1 MTKKGKKKKQAAAA
15 AAAASTS
22 QDDSSEQQAL
32 QQRQEEEEQK
42 QEKKETSAKGLQ
54 KQQSPP
60 QQQQQPQLQGA
71 WASRQKAPQTSHQV
85 PQVQQQ
91 TAQIPWQQPQQ
102 AQVPQT
108 ARAPRQQ
115 VPQSQLPQQQQQ
127 GAQGIQQPQQ
137 VPQTAWAPRQ
147 QVPQSQLPQQQ
158 QQGAQGIQQPQQ
170 VPQTAWAP
178 RQQVPQSQLPQ
189 QQQQG
194 AQGFQQSQQVPQT
207 AWAQRQQV
215 PQSQL
220 PQQQQQGA
228 QGFQQPQQ
236 VPQTA
241 WAPRQQVPQSQLPQQ
256 QQQGAQGFQQP
267 QQVPQT
273 AWAPRQQ
280 VPQSQLPQQQQQGA
294 QGIQQPQQ
302 VQQTA
307 WAPRQQV
314 PQSQLPQQQQQGAQ
328 GIQQPQQVPQTAWAP
343 RQQVPQSQLPQQQQQ
358 GAQGFQQL
366 QQVPQTAWAQRQ
378 QVPQSQLPQQQQQ
391 GAQGFQQP
399 QQVPQTAWA
408 QRQQVPQS
416 QPPQQQPQTAWG
428 PRQQASQSQSP
439 QQPQQVPQTAWGSRQ
454 QVPQGQLPQQPQQ
467 VPQAA
472 WSPRHQVSQSQP
484 SQQQQGAQRQQKASI
499 DIRGAG
505 DHRQVPTGGS
515 GIHQQQP
522 STSRSLDV
530 SDLGMTDPF
539 HSQMT
544 EKSKM
549 TSAQLTSYY
558 NMIPKRTN
566 PAKGGSVGVPVRVW
580 TNMFKIIFDDKFVT
594 NAVHYDID
602 IKPYKEKEDKKK
614 ANKKELNLPKPLCRS
629 VFEQFRTKHFKNR
642 FPAYDGK
649 KNAYS
654 ANDLPIDDMAD
665 VFEHQNP
672 EGRKNRYQIVIKKV
686 ANVDLSWIKNLRP
699 GRLEERDQTS
709 VQVLDIIMR
718 HAPESRF
725 TTIGKSLYWDINEN
739 EPLGGGLAL
748 GRGGFMSGVLGWSPY
763 LNVDVSHKGFTM
775 KQRVLDYI
783 AEVLRV
789 RENNITYN
797 DVTRESK
804 IQSFL
809 RGLKVTYEIPNVSRR
824 THRIIKLSHNDCN
837 SEFQQESSDGTI
849 SKTTTIKKYFWES
862 KKYNIRRPDLPTL
875 HVSTKSD
882 GSEILL
888 PIELCTIMPNQP
900 IRKLD
905 EEQTTNMI
913 KKAAT
918 DAFTRKKRIEEAFNT
933 IQVNKS
939 PVMLREFH
947 LSVRPEMEDVQ
958 ARVLPAPELR
968 YARGKAQVR
977 RGTWNIQ
984 PFNEAKHLEK
994 STWTIVNM
1002 SGMSNLQHAMQE
1014 FATMLQTTAKEVGMI
1029 IEQPRAFDGSSF
1041 RLNELD
1047 KITRFFIDNKKL
1059 KLIIVIIPNRTDVMY
1074 GKVKKITEMDI
1085 GVLTQCMKLQ
1095 TLKKLDQYKQ
1105 VATVRNILLKI
1116 NSKLNGVNHIFDRMP
1131 ACLNEK
1137 YPCMLVG
1144 ADVTHPSPDSKDSPS
1159 IAAVAASRDKSAF
1172 RYNVAL
1178 RLQQP
1183 KEEMILDLEEIIL
1196 TQLRVY
1202 HQETK
1207 CCPKRIVYY
1216 RDGVS
1221 EGQLPQVM
1229 YYEISAI
1236 KKAVTKFTRGANI
1249 EVNCLVVQKRH
1260 HVRLFPKSTNISD
1273 TEDTRN
1279 YNVKAGTIVD
1289 TTITHPEHIDFYLV
1303 SHASIQGT
1311 ARPTKYR
1318 CIYNESNFTE
1328 DQIEELTYYLCHI
1341 YARCA
1346 RAVSYPAPTYYAHL
1360 AAYRG
1365 RALIQGN
1372 KDFRLSDLERE
1383 QRNFIIRMGDS
1394 PMFFV

>member
-15 AAAASTS
+15 AAADVAAASTS
-22 QDDSSEQQAL
+22 QD
-32 QQRQEEEEQK
+32 
-42 QEKKETSAKGLQ
+42 EKKETSGQALPGSSQQESKAPQQQQKVAKGPQ

-60 QQQQQPQLQGA
+60 QQQQPPQLQGA
-71 WASRQKAPQTSHQV
+71 WASRQQAPQPSQQV

-91 TAQIPWQQPQQ
+91 TAQVPWQQPQQ

-108 ARAPRQQ
+108 AWVPQQQ
-115 VPQSQLPQQQQQ
+115 VSQSQLPQQQ

-137 VPQTAWAPRQ
+137 IPPTAWAPR
-147 QVPQSQLPQQQ
+147 
-158 QQGAQGIQQPQQ
+158 
-170 VPQTAWAP
+170 
-178 RQQVPQSQLPQ
+178 
-189 QQQQG
+189 
-194 AQGFQQSQQVPQT
+194 
-207 AWAQRQQV
+207 QV

-236 VPQTA
+236 VPQVQQQTAQVPWQKSQQAQIPQTA
-241 WAPRQQVPQSQLPQQ
+241 WVPRQQVPQSQLPQQ
-256 QQQGAQGFQQP
+256 QQQ
-267 QQVPQT
+267 T
-273 AWAPRQQ
+273 AWGPRQQ
-280 VPQSQLPQQQQQGA
+280 APQSQSLQH
-294 QGIQQPQQ
+294 
-302 VQQTA
+302 
-307 WAPRQQV
+307 
-314 PQSQLPQQQQQGAQ
+314 
-328 GIQQPQQVPQTAWAP
+328 
-343 RQQVPQSQLPQQQQQ
+343 
-358 GAQGFQQL
+358 L
-366 QQVPQTAWAQRQ
+366 QQVPQAAWGPRQ
-378 QVPQSQLPQQQQQ
+378 QAPQSQSPQH
-391 GAQGFQQP
+391 P
-399 QQVPQTAWA
+399 QQV
-408 QRQQVPQS
+408 
-416 QPPQQQPQTAWG
+416 PQTAWG
-428 PRQQASQSQSP
+428 PRQQAPQSQLPQHPQPVPQAAWGP
-439 QQPQQVPQTAWGSRQ
+439 QQQAPQSQLPQHPQQVPQTAWGPRQQAPQSQLPQHPQQTAWGSRQ
-454 QVPQGQLPQQPQQ
+454 QVPQGQLPQQ
-467 VPQAA
+467 
-472 WSPRHQVSQSQP
+472 
-484 SQQQQGAQRQQKASI
+484 QQGAQRQQKASTEI
-499 DIRGAG
+499 GGAG

-522 STSRSLDV
+522 V
-530 SDLGMTDPF
+530 SELGMTDPF
-539 HSQMT
+539 RSQIT

-580 TNMFKIIFDDKFVT
+580 TNMFKIIFDDKFIT

-629 VFEQFRTKHFKNR
+629 IFEKCRNKHFKNR
-642 FPAYDGK
+642 YPAYDGK

-665 VFEHQNP
+665 VFEHENP
-672 EGRKNRYQIVIKKV
+672 EGRRNRYQIVIRKV
-686 ANVDLSWIKNLRP
+686 ATVDLSWIKNLRP

-718 HAPESRF
+718 HAPESQF
-725 TTIGKSLYWDINEN
+725 ITIGKSLYWDINEN

-789 RENNITYN
+789 REDNITYD
-797 DVTRESK
+797 DVMRESK

-837 SEFQQESSDGTI
+837 TEFKQESSDGTI

-862 KKYNIRRPDLPTL
+862 KKYNIRRANLPTL

-913 KKAAT
+913 RKAAT
-918 DAFTRKKRIEEAFNT
+918 DAFTRKRRIEEAFSK
-933 IQVNKS
+933 IQVNGS
-939 PVMLREFH
+939 PVMSREFH

-968 YARGKAQVR
+968 YAKGKAQVR

-994 STWTIVNM
+994 STWTIVNL
-1002 SGMSNLQHAMQE
+1002 SGMPNLEPTMRE
-1014 FATMLQTTAKEVGMI
+1014 FALMLQATAKEVGMI
-1029 IEQPRAFDGSSF
+1029 IDQPRPFDHF

-1047 KITRFFIDNKKL
+1047 KITKFFIDNKKL

-1074 GKVKKITEMDI
+1074 GKVKKITEMDV
-1085 GVLTQCMKLQ
+1085 GVLTQCIKLQ
-1095 TLKKLDQYKQ
+1095 TLRRCQ

-1202 HQETK
+1202 MQETK

-1229 YYEISAI
+1229 YYEIGAI
-1236 KKAVTKFTRGANI
+1236 KKAVTRFTRSGI
-1249 EVNCLVVQKRH
+1249 EINCLVVQKRH
-1260 HVRLFPKSTNISD
+1260 HVRLFPKSKDIRD

-1318 CIYNESNFTE
+1318 CIFNESNFTE

-1372 KDFRLSDLERE
+1372 RDFRLSDLERE
-1383 QRNFIIRMGDS
+1383 QRNFIIRMGES

>member
-1 MTKKGKKKKQAAAA
+1 MMKKGTKRKQAEAAA
-15 AAAASTS
+15 DAAASTS
-22 QDDSSEQQAL
+22 QDDFSEQQAL
-32 QQRQEEEEQK
+32 QQRQEEKEQK
-42 QEKKETSAKGLQ
+42 QEKKETSGQALPGSSQQEFKG
-54 KQQSPP
+54 P

-71 WASRQKAPQTSHQV
+71 WASRQKAPQTSYQI
-85 PQVQQQ
+85 PQVQQK
-91 TAQIPWQQPQQ
+91 TVAQVSWQQPQQ
-102 AQVPQT
+102 AQ
-108 ARAPRQQ
+108 
-115 VPQSQLPQQQQQ
+115 LPQ
-127 GAQGIQQPQQ
+127 GK
-137 VPQTAWAPRQ
+137 
-147 QVPQSQLPQQQ
+147 
-158 QQGAQGIQQPQQ
+158 
-170 VPQTAWAP
+170 
-178 RQQVPQSQLPQ
+178 
-189 QQQQG
+189 
-194 AQGFQQSQQVPQT
+194 
-207 AWAQRQQV
+207 
-215 PQSQL
+215 
-220 PQQQQQGA
+220 
-228 QGFQQPQQ
+228 
-236 VPQTA
+236 
-241 WAPRQQVPQSQLPQQ
+241 
-256 QQQGAQGFQQP
+256 
-267 QQVPQT
+267 
-273 AWAPRQQ
+273 
-280 VPQSQLPQQQQQGA
+280 
-294 QGIQQPQQ
+294 
-302 VQQTA
+302 
-307 WAPRQQV
+307 
-314 PQSQLPQQQQQGAQ
+314 
-328 GIQQPQQVPQTAWAP
+328 
-343 RQQVPQSQLPQQQQQ
+343 
-358 GAQGFQQL
+358 
-366 QQVPQTAWAQRQ
+366 
-378 QVPQSQLPQQQQQ
+378 
-391 GAQGFQQP
+391 
-399 QQVPQTAWA
+399 
-408 QRQQVPQS
+408 
-416 QPPQQQPQTAWG
+416 
-428 PRQQASQSQSP
+428 
-439 QQPQQVPQTAWGSRQ
+439 
-454 QVPQGQLPQQPQQ
+454 LPQQPQQ
-467 VPQAA
+467 VLQTA
-472 WSPRHQVSQSQP
+472 WSLRHQVSQSQP
-484 SQQQQGAQRQQKASI
+484 SQQQQEAQRQQKAST
-499 DIRGAG
+499 DNGGAG

-515 GIHQQQP
+515 VGIHQQQP

-530 SDLGMTDPF
+530 SDLGMTDSF
-539 HSQMT
+539 RSQIT

-566 PAKGGSVGVPVRVW
+566 PAKGGSVGVPVKVW
-580 TNMFKIIFDDKFVT
+580 TNMFKIIFDNKFVT

-614 ANKKELNLPKPLCRS
+614 ANKKIKKELNLPKPLCRS
-629 VFEQFRTKHFKNR
+629 IFEQCRNKHFKNR
-642 FPAYDGK
+642 YPAYDGK

-665 VFEHQNP
+665 VFEHQNQ
-672 EGRKNRYQIVIKKV
+672 EGRRNRYQIVIRKV

-718 HAPESRF
+718 YAPESQF
-725 TTIGKSLYWDINEN
+725 ITIGKSLYWDINEN

-748 GRGGFMSGVLGWSPY
+748 ARGGFMSGILGWSPY
-763 LNVDVSHKGFTM
+763 LNIDVSHKGFTM

-797 DVTRESK
+797 GVMRESK

-837 SEFQQESSDGTI
+837 TEFKQESSDGTRTI
-849 SKTTTIKKYFWES
+849 SKTTTIRKYFWES

-875 HVSTKSD
+875 HVSTTSN

-913 KKAAT
+913 RKAAT
-918 DAFTRKKRIEEAFNT
+918 NAITRKERIEAAFNT
-933 IQVNKS
+933 IQINNS
-939 PVMLREFH
+939 PVMSREFH
-947 LSVRPEMEDVQ
+947 LSVHPKMEDVQ

-968 YARGKAQVR
+968 YSRGKAQVR
-977 RGTWNIQ
+977 RGTWYIQ
-984 PFNEAKHLEK
+984 PFNEPKHLEK

-1002 SGMSNLQHAMQE
+1002 SGMSNLQPAMQE

-1029 IEQPRAFDGSSF
+1029 IERPRLFDGSSF

-1047 KITRFFIDNKKL
+1047 KITQFFIDNKKL

-1074 GKVKKITEMDI
+1074 GKLKKITEMDV
-1085 GVLTQCMKLQ
+1085 GVLTQCIKLQ
-1095 TLKKLDQYKQ
+1095 TLKRLGQYKQ
-1105 VATVRNILLKI
+1105 VTTVRNILLKI

-1202 HQETK
+1202 QQETK

-1229 YYEISAI
+1229 YYEIGAI
-1236 KKAVTKFTRGANI
+1236 KKAVNAFTKFTRGSNI
-1249 EVNCLVVQKRH
+1249 EINCLVVQKRH
-1260 HVRLFPKSTNISD
+1260 HVRLFPKSKDIRD

-1279 YNVKAGTIVD
+1279 YNVKPGTIVD

-1328 DQIEELTYYLCHI
+1328 DQLEELTYYLCHI

-1346 RAVSYPAPTYYAHL
+1346 RAISYPVPTYYAHL

-1372 KDFRLSDLERE
+1372 RDFRLSDLERE

>member
-15 AAAASTS
+15 ADVAAASTS
-22 QDDSSEQQAL
+22 QD
-32 QQRQEEEEQK
+32 
-42 QEKKETSAKGLQ
+42 EKKETSGQALSGSSQQKSKGPQQQQKVTKCPQPLILRSKQEVARGLQ
-54 KQQSPP
+54 KQQSLP
-60 QQQQQPQLQGA
+60 QQQQQLQLQGV
-71 WASRQKAPQTSHQV
+71 WASRQQALQTSHQV

-91 TAQIPWQQPQQ
+91 TAQVPWHQPQQ
-102 AQVPQT
+102 AQV
-108 ARAPRQQ
+108 
-115 VPQSQLPQQQQQ
+115 L
-127 GAQGIQQPQQ
+127 
-137 VPQTAWAPRQ
+137 QTAW
-147 QVPQSQLPQQQ
+147 VS
-158 QQGAQGIQQPQQ
+158 
-170 VPQTAWAP
+170 
-178 RQQVPQSQLPQ
+178 
-189 QQQQG
+189 
-194 AQGFQQSQQVPQT
+194 
-207 AWAQRQQV
+207 RQQV

-241 WAPRQQVPQSQLPQQ
+241 WGPRQQVSQ
-256 QQQGAQGFQQP
+256 
-267 QQVPQT
+267 T
-273 AWAPRQQ
+273 
-280 VPQSQLPQQQQQGA
+280 QL
-294 QGIQQPQQ
+294 
-302 VQQTA
+302 
-307 WAPRQQV
+307 
-314 PQSQLPQQQQQGAQ
+314 
-328 GIQQPQQVPQTAWAP
+328 
-343 RQQVPQSQLPQQQQQ
+343 
-358 GAQGFQQL
+358 
-366 QQVPQTAWAQRQ
+366 
-378 QVPQSQLPQQQQQ
+378 
-391 GAQGFQQP
+391 
-399 QQVPQTAWA
+399 
-408 QRQQVPQS
+408 
-416 QPPQQQPQTAWG
+416 
-428 PRQQASQSQSP
+428 
-439 QQPQQVPQTAWGSRQ
+439 
-454 QVPQGQLPQQPQQ
+454 
-467 VPQAA
+467 
-472 WSPRHQVSQSQP
+472 

-499 DIRGAG
+499 DISGAG
-505 DHRQVPTGGS
+505 DHRQVLTGGS

-530 SDLGMTDPF
+530 SELGMTDPF
-539 HSQMT
+539 RSQIT

-602 IKPYKEKEDKKK
+602 IKAYKEKEDKKK
-614 ANKKELNLPKPLCRS
+614 ANEKELDLPKSLCRS
-629 VFEQFRTKHFKNR
+629 IFEKCRNKHFKTR
-642 FPAYDGK
+642 YPAYDGK

-665 VFEHQNP
+665 VFEHENQ
-672 EGRKNRYQIVIKKV
+672 EGRKNKYQIVIRKV
-686 ANVDLSWIKNLRP
+686 ATVDLSWIKNLKP

-718 HAPESRF
+718 HASESQF
-725 TTIGKSLYWDINEN
+725 MTIGKSLYWDINEE

-748 GRGGFMSGVLGWSPY
+748 ARGGFMSGVLGWSLY
-763 LNVDVSHKGFTM
+763 LNVDVSHKGFTT
-775 KQRVLDYI
+775 KQRVLEYI

-789 RENNITYN
+789 REDNITYD
-797 DVTRESK
+797 DVMRESK

-824 THRIIKLSHNDCN
+824 THRIIKLSRYDCN
-837 SEFQQESSDGTI
+837 TEFKQESSDGTRTI

-862 KKYNIRRPDLPTL
+862 KRYNIRRPDLPTL

-900 IRKLD
+900 IRKQD
-905 EEQTTNMI
+905 EEQTTNVI
-913 KKAAT
+913 RKAAT
-918 DAFTRKKRIEEAFNT
+918 DAFTRKKRIEEAFSK
-933 IQVNKS
+933 IQVNES
-939 PVMLREFH
+939 PVMSREFH

-958 ARVLPAPELR
+958 ARVLPSPELR
-968 YARGKAQVR
+968 YGRGKAQVK

-984 PFNEAKHLEK
+984 PFNEAKHLKK
-994 STWTIVNM
+994 STWTIVNLSEM
-1002 SGMSNLQHAMQE
+1002 PNLEPTMQE
-1014 FATMLQTTAKEVGMI
+1014 FAKMLQT
-1029 IEQPRAFDGSSF
+1029 
-1041 RLNELD
+1041 
-1047 KITRFFIDNKKL
+1047 
-1059 KLIIVIIPNRTDVMY
+1059 TDVMY
-1074 GKVKKITEMDI
+1074 GKVKKITEMDV
-1085 GVLTQCMKLQ
+1085 GVLTQCIKLQ
-1095 TLKKLDQYKQ
+1095 TLKRVQ
-1105 VATVRNILLKI
+1105 VSIVRNILQKI

-1202 HQETK
+1202 MQETK

-1229 YYEISAI
+1229 YYEIRAI
-1236 KKAVTKFTRGANI
+1236 KKAVTRFTRSGI
-1249 EVNCLVVQKRH
+1249 EINCLVVQKRH
-1260 HVRLFPKSTNISD
+1260 HVRLFPKSKDIRD

-1279 YNVKAGTIVD
+1279 YNVKVGTIVD

-1318 CIYNESNFTE
+1318 CIFNESNFTE

-1341 YARCA
+1341 YGRCA

-1372 KDFRLSDLERE
+1372 GDFRLSDLERE
-1383 QRNFIIRMGDS
+1383 QRNFIIRMGES

>member
-15 AAAASTS
+15 AAADATAASTS
-22 QDDSSEQQAL
+22 QDEKQETSGQAL
-32 QQRQEEEEQK
+32 PGSSQLESKAPQQQQK
-42 QEKKETSAKGLQ
+42 VAKGPQ

-71 WASRQKAPQTSHQV
+71 WASRQQAPQTSQQV

-91 TAQIPWQQPQQ
+91 TGQVPWQQLQQ

-108 ARAPRQQ
+108 AWVQQQVSQSQLPQQQRAQGIQQPQQIPQTAWAPRQ

-127 GAQGIQQPQQ
+127 GARGFQQPQQVPQVQQQITQVPWQQPQQAQVPQTAWVPQQQVPQSQLPQQQGAQGIQQPQQ
-137 VPQTAWAPRQ
+137 IPQTAWAPR

-158 QQGAQGIQQPQQ
+158 QQGARGFQQPQQMPQVQQQITQVPWQQPQQAQ
-170 VPQTAWAP
+170 VPQTAWVP

-189 QQQQG
+189 QQR
-194 AQGFQQSQQVPQT
+194 QT
-207 AWAQRQQV
+207 AWDPRQQA
-215 PQSQL
+215 PQSQS
-220 PQQQQQGA
+220 PQH
-228 QGFQQPQQ
+228 PQQ
-236 VPQTA
+236 VPQTT
-241 WAPRQQVPQSQLPQQ
+241 WGPRQQAPQSQSPQH
-256 QQQGAQGFQQP
+256 P
-267 QQVPQT
+267 QQVT
-273 AWAPRQQ
+273 
-280 VPQSQLPQQQQQGA
+280 
-294 QGIQQPQQ
+294 
-302 VQQTA
+302 
-307 WAPRQQV
+307 
-314 PQSQLPQQQQQGAQ
+314 
-328 GIQQPQQVPQTAWAP
+328 
-343 RQQVPQSQLPQQQQQ
+343 
-358 GAQGFQQL
+358 
-366 QQVPQTAWAQRQ
+366 
-378 QVPQSQLPQQQQQ
+378 
-391 GAQGFQQP
+391 
-399 QQVPQTAWA
+399 
-408 QRQQVPQS
+408 
-416 QPPQQQPQTAWG
+416 QTAWG
-428 PRQQASQSQSP
+428 PRQQAPQSQSP
-439 QQPQQVPQTAWGSRQ
+439 QHPQQVTQTAWGPRQ
-454 QVPQGQLPQQPQQ
+454 QAPQGQLP
-467 VPQAA
+467 
-472 WSPRHQVSQSQP
+472 
-484 SQQQQGAQRQQKASI
+484 QQQQGAQRQQKASTEMG
-499 DIRGAG
+499 GAG

-530 SDLGMTDPF
+530 SELGMTDPF
-539 HSQMT
+539 RSQIT

-549 TSAQLTSYY
+549 TSTQLTSYY

-629 VFEQFRTKHFKNR
+629 IFEKCRNKHFKNR
-642 FPAYDGK
+642 YPAYDGK

-654 ANDLPIDDMAD
+654 ANNLPIDDMAD
-665 VFEHQNP
+665 VFEHENQ
-672 EGRKNRYQIVIKKV
+672 EGRRNKYQIVIRKV
-686 ANVDLSWIKNLRP
+686 ATVDLSWIKNLRP

-718 HAPESRF
+718 HAPESQF
-725 TTIGKSLYWDINEN
+725 ITIGKSIYWDINEN

-789 RENNITYN
+789 REDHITYD
-797 DVTRESK
+797 DVMRESK

-837 SEFQQESSDGTI
+837 TEFKQESSDGTI

-862 KKYNIRRPDLPTL
+862 KKYNIRRANLPTL

-913 KKAAT
+913 RKATT
-918 DAFTRKKRIEEAFNT
+918 DAFTRKRRIEEAFNT
-933 IQVNKS
+933 IQVNNS
-939 PVMLREFH
+939 PVMSREFH

-984 PFNEAKHLEK
+984 QFNDAKNLEK
-994 STWTIVNM
+994 STWTIVNL
-1002 SGMSNLQHAMQE
+1002 SGMSNLEPSMQD
-1014 FATMLQTTAKEVGMI
+1014 FGKLLQNTAREVGMI
-1029 IEQPRAFDGSSF
+1029 IEQSRPFDHF

-1047 KITRFFIDNKKL
+1047 KITKFFINNKNL
-1059 KLIIVIIPNRTDVMY
+1059 KLIIVIIPDRTDVMY
-1074 GKVKKITEMDI
+1074 GKVKKITEMDV
-1085 GVLTQCMKLQ
+1085 GVLTQCIKLK
-1095 TLKKLDQYKQ
+1095 TLKRCQ
-1105 VATVRNILLKI
+1105 VATVKNILLKI
-1116 NSKLNGVNHIFDRMP
+1116 NSKLNGVNHIFDRLP

-1196 TQLRVY
+1196 AQLRVY
-1202 HQETK
+1202 LQETK

-1229 YYEISAI
+1229 YYEIGAI
-1236 KKAVTKFTRGANI
+1236 KKAVTAFNKFTRGGNI
-1249 EVNCLVVQKRH
+1249 EINCLVVQKRH
-1260 HVRLFPKSTNISD
+1260 HVRLFPQSTNTRD

-1318 CIYNESNFTE
+1318 CIFNESKFTE

-1346 RAVSYPAPTYYAHL
+1346 RSVSYPAPTYYAHL

-1372 KDFRLSDLERE
+1372 RDFRLSDLERE
-1383 QRNFIIRMGDS
+1383 QRNFIIRMGAS